1 MSAWTD
7 FVSKVYKEGKR
18 KNKEYAFKDALKDAS
33 KRKHEMGSSS
43 HSSKSKTS
51 KKGGSGSSGGK
62 RHHNKTRR
70 HRRTRRH

>member
-51 KKGGSGSSGGK
+51 KKGGK
-62 RHHNKTRR
+62 RHHSKTRR